1 MSQWIG
7 GADGCGTKVRIGEGE
22 VSSMREDYVSLKGPG
37 GSRFKQNNDLRKRS
51 EGEGSV
57 LVWGSHVRLHRHTAY
72 FRQLQACALTLQV
85 QISQEFVFPSL
96 VNADCIFAS
105 VKSHCWVFRAAAAT
119 SCKTDVNTK
128 RPGGQYALNTD
139 LTSANARAAL
149 PSGQAGRGR
158 WKRSFGLAASS
169 YFLSNVLCTLT

>member
-128 RPGGQYALNTD
+128 RPGQYALNTD
-139 LTSANARAAL
+139 LLQPMPGL
-149 PSGQAGRGR
+149 PSRLGKRGGDAENGHLD
-158 WKRSFGLAASS
+158 WQLAVTS
-169 YFLSNVLCTLT
+169 YQMYCAL